1 MFLETGSHSTAPSS
15 RSNFHKWHRISDA
28 AADLLRVSPTDPEK
42 KTTWEHC
49 RPLNAMSEMVIEEQA
64 SPQRLLEI
72 VGEYPPVVVLK
83 TEVPTGEFANSGH
96 PDDRYRAFRHSTLE
110 LKSDR
115 WKEQAKHLFVN
126 QS

>member
-1 MFLETGSHSTAPSS
+1 
-15 RSNFHKWHRISDA
+15 
-28 AADLLRVSPTDPEK
+28 
-42 KTTWEHC
+42 
-49 RPLNAMSEMVIEEQA
+49 MSEMVIEEQA